1 MLARLIQKA
10 IFEDTGLTCS
20 IGIAPNKL
28 LAKMASELKKPNGI
42 SVVYEDDLET
52 LIWPLPCRKVNG
64 ITGKLAPKGAFQIE
78 VLPHS
83 DCANIGQ

>member
-1 MLARLIQKA
+1 VLARLIQKA

-20 IGIAPNKL
+20 IGVAPNKL

-42 SVVYEDDLET
+42 SVVYENDLET

-64 ITGKLAPKGAFQIE
+64 IGPKAEAKLATHGI
-78 VLPHS
+78 HT
-83 DCANIGQ
+83 IGELA